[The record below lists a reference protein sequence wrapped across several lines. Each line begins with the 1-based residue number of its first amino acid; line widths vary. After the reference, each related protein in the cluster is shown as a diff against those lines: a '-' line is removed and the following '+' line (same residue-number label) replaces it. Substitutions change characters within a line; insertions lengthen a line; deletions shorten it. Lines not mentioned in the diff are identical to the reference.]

1 MAALVNDRDPQP
13 GCWTSATRPRSD
25 ATAFGRAG
33 SVQEPWLAKDRA
45 RKREELLEATEQ
57 ELNKA
62 VESVEAGQLKGG
74 DGDR

>member
-1 MAALVNDRDPQP
+1 M
-13 GCWTSATRPRSD
+13 
-25 ATAFGRAG
+25 
-33 SVQEPWLAKDRA
+33 QEPWLAKDRA